1 MRRFWLVGV
10 VALLAVAVAAPGQSK
25 SSANI
30 NVTLK
35 IVQGVTKRIPHP
47 PNGDEGD
54 VFQVVLTL
62 VAIKPEFGKDAESR
76 VGSMTFSYI
85 MHGVCGTKVGEGCK
99 GTVDVQTRSNLP
111 DGTIMA
117 AADGL
122 PIRAPFIVN
131 INRGTGRY
139 TGARGKIVIAPEGQ
153 ARNVY
158 QITLP

>member
-1 MRRFWLVGV
+1 
-10 VALLAVAVAAPGQSK
+10 
-25 SSANI
+25 
-30 NVTLK
+30 
-35 IVQGVTKRIPHP
+35 
-47 PNGDEGD
+47 
-54 VFQVVLTL
+54 
-62 VAIKPEFGKDAESR
+62 
-76 VGSMTFSYI
+76 
-85 MHGVCGTKVGEGCK
+85 
-99 GTVDVQTRSNLP
+99 
-111 DGTIMA
+111 MA

>member
-1 MRRFWLVGV
+1 
-10 VALLAVAVAAPGQSK
+10 
-25 SSANI
+25 
-30 NVTLK
+30 
-35 IVQGVTKRIPHP
+35 
-47 PNGDEGD
+47 
-54 VFQVVLTL
+54 
-62 VAIKPEFGKDAESR
+62 
-76 VGSMTFSYI
+76 MTFSYI